1 MTAPESPP
9 EERALPP
16 PLALASGLLMGSA
29 DAVPGVSGGTIALI
43 IGIYERFIGALATV
57 VRAPKL
63 IGSREGR
70 HELGQALWL
79 LVPIG
84 IGVGIAYFVVT
95 LVLVGPTDK
104 PGWLRKPDTAP
115 MCYGFFFG
123 LVLLS
128 LGEPWRRIRSIS
140 PGCWI
145 AAAIAAVGAAWF
157 VGLPYATTTPATW
170 QLVYGGALA
179 ISVMLLPGVS
189 GSLLLVILGQYT
201 TVASAAHDLDFT
213 RLGAVL
219 LGILLGLALFVPL
232 LRKLL
237 RRHHDLTM
245 AALTGLMAG
254 SLRALW
260 PWKSGYELKASR
272 LDNIG
277 IGDDWPWVLLAAAV
291 GALCV
296 RGLAMLER
304 RIDARLGKVR
314 AEER

>member
-1 MTAPESPP
+1 MPEPSAPTD
-9 EERALPP
+9 ERTLPP

-43 IGIYERFIGALATV
+43 IGIYERFIGALATF
-57 VRAPKL
+57 VRAPAL
-63 IGSREGR
+63 LRSREGR
-70 HELGQALWL
+70 QQLGQALAL
-79 LVPIG
+79 LVPLG
-84 IGVGIAYFVVT
+84 IGVAIAYFVVT

-104 PGWLRKPDTAP
+104 PGWLRKPETAP

-128 LGEPWRRIRSIS
+128 LGEPWRRIKTRTA
-140 PGCWI
+140 GCWV
-145 AAAIAAVGAAWF
+145 AAAVAAAAAAWF
-157 VGLPYATTTPATW
+157 VGLPYATQAPQTW
-170 QLVYGGALA
+170 MLIYGGALA

-201 TVASAAHDLDFT
+201 TVASAAHDLDFV
-213 RLGAVL
+213 RLGAVA
-219 LGILLGLALFVPL
+219 LGVLLGLALFVPL

-272 LDNIG
+272 LDNVG
-277 IGDDWPWVLLAAAV
+277 VGDSWPWVLVAAV
-291 GALCV
+291 AGALCV
-296 RGLAMLER
+296 RGLALLER
-304 RIDARLGKVR
+304 RIDKRLGS
-314 AEER
+314 EN